1 MLVWRSIAS
10 NALTLFIVLLIGAA
24 IGVAM
29 AQNMWRAPGPLAD
42 AICLSVPRGS
52 NMVRVSNDLAEQGAV
67 TRPALLRIGAEYTD
81 RAQQLKAGNFLIPA
95 GSSMETIVDLVTR
108 SGASTCGSEI
118 ILLVGVATAEL
129 RVRELDPSTA
139 EFVQIATL
147 PVGDPLPDT
156 VARLIE
162 QGFARTRVT
171 VAEGV
176 TEWQIAESLR
186 AAPFLTG
193 GIGELPGEGW
203 LAPGSYDVPIGSD
216 RAQLVARM
224 QLAQEAQLAELWQAR
239 APDLPLADAYEA
251 LILASIIE
259 KETAVPE
266 ERPWV
271 SSVFVNRLNQ
281 GMRLQTDP
289 TVIYGVTEGQG
300 VLGRGLRRSELDR
313 PTPWNTYVISGLPPT
328 PIANPGRA
336 AIEAALNPAE
346 TDFLFFVADGTG
358 GHVFAQTLAE
368 HNINVRR
375 WREIEAQ
382 RNQ

>member
-108 SGASTCGSEI
+108 SGA
-118 ILLVGVATAEL
+118 
-129 RVRELDPSTA
+129 LDPSTA

-203 LAPGSYDVPIGSD
+203 LAPGSYDVPIAAGPGG
-216 RAQLVARM
+216 AAGGTVAG
-224 QLAQEAQLAELWQAR
+224 AR
-239 APDLPLADAYEA
+239 AGP
-251 LILASIIE
+251 
-259 KETAVPE
+259 
-266 ERPWV
+266 
-271 SSVFVNRLNQ
+271 
-281 GMRLQTDP
+281 
-289 TVIYGVTEGQG
+289 
-300 VLGRGLRRSELDR
+300 
-313 PTPWNTYVISGLPPT
+313 
-328 PIANPGRA
+328 A
-336 AIEAALNPAE
+336 A
-346 TDFLFFVADGTG
+346 G
-358 GHVFAQTLAE
+358 GCL
-368 HNINVRR
+368 
-375 WREIEAQ
+375 
-382 RNQ
+382 

>member
-10 NALTLFIVLLIGAA
+10 NALTLFIAMLIGAA
-24 IGVAM
+24 IAVAM
-29 AQNMWRAPGPLAD
+29 AQNMWRAPGPLSE
-42 AICLSVPRGS
+42 AICLSVPRGAT
-52 NMVRVSNDLAEQGAV
+52 MVSVSEDLDRRGAV
-67 TRPALLRIGAEYTD
+67 THPALMRIGADYTD
-81 RAQQLKAGNFLIPA
+81 RAQRLKAGNFLIPA

-118 ILLVGVATAEL
+118 ILLVGVAEAEI
-129 RVRELDPSTA
+129 RVRELDPASGA
-139 EFVQIATL
+139 MNQIATVAL
-147 PVGDPLPDT
+147 GDPLPDD

-171 VAEGV
+171 VAEG
-176 TEWQIAESLR
+176 TTQWQIAESLR

-193 GIGELPGEGW
+193 GLGALPGEGW
-203 LAPGSYDVPIGSD
+203 LAPGSYDVPIGAD
-216 RAQLVARM
+216 RARLVAQM

-239 APDLPLADAYEA
+239 LPDLPLADAYDA

-271 SSVFVNRLNQ
+271 SSVFVNRLNE

-300 VLGRGLRRSELDR
+300 VLGRRLLRSELNR
-313 PTPWNTYVISGLPPT
+313 ATPWNTYVIEGLPPT

-336 AIEAALNPAE
+336 AIAAALNPAD

-358 GHVFAQTLAE
+358 GHVFAETLAE
-368 HNINVRR
+368 HNINVQR
-375 WREIEAQ
+375 WRQIEQQ

>member
-10 NALTLFIVLLIGAA
+10 NALTLFIVILIGAA

-29 AQNMWRAPGPLAD
+29 AQNMWRAPGPLAE
-42 AICLSVPRGS
+42 AICVSVPRGAT
-52 NMVRVSNDLAEQGAV
+52 MLRVSEDLAARGAV
-67 TRPALLRIGAEYTD
+67 TRPALFRIGAEYTEKS
-81 RAQQLKAGNFLIPA
+81 QQLKAGNFLIPA
-95 GSSMETIVDLVTR
+95 GSSMETIADLVTR

-118 ILLVGVATAEL
+118 ILLVGVAAAEL
-129 RVRELDPSTA
+129 RVRELDPSTG
-139 EFVQIATL
+139 EFTQIATL
-147 PVGDPLPDT
+147 AVGEPLPDA
-156 VARLIE
+156 VAQLIE

-193 GIGELPGEGW
+193 GLGDLPGEGW
-203 LAPGSYDVPIGSD
+203 LAPGSYDVPIGSE

-224 QLAQEAQLAELWQAR
+224 RLAQEAQLAELWQAR
-239 APDLPLADAYEA
+239 APGLPLADAYEA

-271 SSVFVNRLNQ
+271 SSVFVNRLND

-289 TVIYGVTEGQG
+289 TVIYGVTVGQG
-300 VLGRGLRRSELDR
+300 VLGRGLLRSELNR
-313 PTPWNTYVISGLPPT
+313 PTPWNTYVIDGLPPT
-328 PIANPGRA
+328 PIANPGRE
-336 AIEAALNPAE
+336 AIAAALNPAE
-346 TDFLFFVADGTG
+346 TDFLYFVADGTG

-368 HNINVRR
+368 HNINVQR
-375 WREIEAQ
+375 WREIEQQ